1 MNNKR
6 LLLTLTLTI
15 GFIAFFITAYFFLIN
30 QSKNTSDSLAAT
42 VTPSTTSGQEKIEV
56 LAQNLEIPWEIIQLP
71 GSGDLLVTERSGS
84 LLLVKESISIP
95 IEGVEHI
102 GEGGLLGLTL
112 HPNFSE
118 NNWLYLYLT
127 TRTNKG
133 LINRVER
140 YAFQDNSLLDRKV
153 IIDEIPGS
161 RYHDGGRIAFGP
173 NDYLYITT
181 GDAGNPD
188 SAQDIDSLGGK
199 ILRLTDTGEIPVDN
213 PFDNP
218 IYSYGHRNHQ
228 GLAWDDV
235 GQLWAT
241 EHGRSGIL
249 SGFDELN
256 MIEKGANYG
265 WPLIQGDETREGML
279 APIIHSGS
287 QDTWAPA
294 DAVFYNGSIFF
305 AGLRGEALYEYNIAN
320 KTFGEHFKNQFG
332 RLRGLLLGNDDY
344 LYLTTSNQDG
354 RGQLREGDDKII
366 RVKIGE
372 L

>member
-127 TRTNKG
+127 N
-133 LINRVER
+133 
-140 YAFQDNSLLDRKV
+140 
-153 IIDEIPGS
+153 
-161 RYHDGGRIAFGP
+161 
-173 NDYLYITT
+173 
-181 GDAGNPD
+181 
-188 SAQDIDSLGGK
+188 
-199 ILRLTDTGEIPVDN
+199 
-213 PFDNP
+213 
-218 IYSYGHRNHQ
+218 GHRNPQ

-265 WPLIQGDETREGML
+265 WLLIQGDETREGML
-279 APIIHSGS
+279 SPIIHSGS

-294 DAVFYNGSIFF
+294 GAVFYNGNIFF

-320 KTFGEHFKNQFG
+320 KTLGKHFQNQFG
-332 RLRGLLLGNDDY
+332 RLRGLLLSNNDY
-344 LYLTTSNQDG
+344 LYITTSNQD
-354 RGQLREGDDKII
+354 
-366 RVKIGE
+366 
-372 L
+372 